1 MKLKNIVNFTNIF
14 PFLSHIQCRG
24 ENIIILSPK
33 NLIFTLN
40 VLKQHIN
47 YQYKL
52 LSCISGV
59 DFLNLK
65 YRFGVVYDLLS
76 LSYNTRLRLKVL
88 VNETTPVSSIVSL
101 YRNADWWEREVWDL
115 YGIYFNNHPDLRRIL
130 TDYGFEGYPMRKDF
144 PLSGYIE
151 ARYDQNKKRVVFE
164 PIQLSQE
171 LRAFTFE
178 MSLGYH

>member
-1 MKLKNIVNFTNIF
+1 MKLKSLANFKDII
-14 PFLSHIQCRG
+14 PFLSHTQSRG

-33 NLIFTLN
+33 NLLFTLN

-47 YQYKL
+47 FQYKL

-88 VNETTPVSSIVSL
+88 VNETTPVSSVVSI
-101 YRNADWWEREVWDL
+101 YRNAD
-115 YGIYFNNHPDLRRIL
+115 
-130 TDYGFEGYPMRKDF
+130 
-144 PLSGYIE
+144 
-151 ARYDQNKKRVVFE
+151 
-164 PIQLSQE
+164 
-171 LRAFTFE
+171 
-178 MSLGYH
+178 

>member
-33 NLIFTLN
+33 TLVFTLN

-101 YRNADWWEREVWDL
+101 YRNAD
-115 YGIYFNNHPDLRRIL
+115 
-130 TDYGFEGYPMRKDF
+130 
-144 PLSGYIE
+144 
-151 ARYDQNKKRVVFE
+151 
-164 PIQLSQE
+164 
-171 LRAFTFE
+171 
-178 MSLGYH
+178 